1 MMEQNFENLLLL
13 LQCKEFEIFNS
24 LLESQNYLPKFK
36 IWFENLCKDTHKI
49 LSNCEKIS
57 EDLIFSP
64 IHYTTEN
71 DDIVYADILLHYDIV
86 WELQVANYYI
96 NGIMLCDIN
105 RITFDEIADDLFESS
120 ITGHILTGFKLSS
133 EKIESLKNLGF
144 KIY

>member
-1 MMEQNFENLLLL
+1 MEQNFENLLLL
-13 LQCKEFEIFNS
+13 LKSKEFEIFNN

-36 IWFENLCKDTHKI
+36 KWFENLCKDTHKV

-57 EDLIFSP
+57 QDLIFSP

-71 DDIVYADILLHYDIV
+71 DDIVYVDILLPYDIV

-133 EKIESLKNLGF
+133 EQIESLKNLGF